1 MEDEDP
7 EQVLRDVRERFVRGF
22 SGRCDRLDTMIDRD
36 AFAPLVADT
45 HQLAGL
51 AGMIGL
57 PSVSA
62 RARELE
68 DQLRDAGRLDG
79 AWARQRVSA
88 LRHAIAVDLR
98 RVTSYS
104 GGGED
109 GA

>member
-1 MEDEDP
+1 VEDEDP
-7 EQVLRDVRERFVRGF
+7 EQALREVRERFVRGF
-22 SGRCDRLDTMIDRD
+22 SDRCDRLAAMIDEH

-45 HQLAGL
+45 HQMAGL

-68 DQLRDAGRLDG
+68 DQLRDAGHLE
-79 AWARQRVSA
+79 AAPARQRLSA
-88 LRHAIAVDLR
+88 LRHAIIVDLQHA
-98 RVTSYS
+98 TSEP
-104 GGGED
+104 GDEEN